1 MFQEME
7 KQTSGPASGLGP
19 SNSPAASS
27 ALPEGESKVGDLKKR
42 PSLADRW
49 GDMRDSERK
58 KIMADVQ
65 NTMPPKFQK
74 MLENYYK
81 KLGKAKR

>member
-1 MFQEME
+1 
-7 KQTSGPASGLGP
+7 
-19 SNSPAASS
+19 
-27 ALPEGESKVGDLKKR
+27 LPGGEGTVGNLNKR

-49 GDMRDSERK
+49 GAMRDSDRK

-65 NTMPPKFQK
+65 NTMPPQYQK
-74 MLENYYK
+74 MLEDYYK